1 MLATMLPSHAD
12 NGVVMATWPRRDEG
26 TESCWRRRIVKS
38 IEVLLHRKEV
48 RYSCVACSRVIAGK
62 YHNLGTSLYDKNLT
76 LLNVSTKGF
85 AHKLART

>member
-1 MLATMLPSHAD
+1 MALPWRLGHDAMKVSSHVGD
-12 NGVVMATWPRRDEG
+12 NAA
-26 TESCWRRRIVKS
+26 ESCWRRRIVKS
-38 IEVLLHRKEV
+38 IDVLLHRKEV
-48 RYSCVACSRVIAGK
+48 KYSCVACSRVIAGK

>member
-48 RYSCVACSRVIAGK
+48 RYSCVACSRVI
-62 YHNLGTSLYDKNLT
+62 YDKNLT